1 MTNRAPGDDTRAQDR
16 EDVSLDTFSVGQP
29 ASAHGNPGA
38 VAVPEEPIAPLSPS
52 PELAMGHS
60 EFAEVPAADL
70 IAQQAGV
77 EPKARS
83 QWAYA
88 RIRFFR
94 HKMAVISL
102 VVLFLICLVAIFAKR
117 VAPYGF
123 DELDLLNTTSPPT
136 TKDKHLFGTDLLGR
150 DYLSRVIFGLRTSLW
165 VAFFVAFLST
175 AIGTTI
181 GSLAGYYGGVVDNLL
196 MRFTDLILTLP
207 GLAVLLTAATFFG
220 NGDPLKVGLIL
231 ALLLWTGIARI
242 VRGVFLSLRE
252 KEYVEAAKASG
263 AGDGRII
270 LRHML
275 PNALGPIIVN
285 TTLIIAAAILIEA
298 ALSFLGFGIQPPN
311 PSLGT
316 LIDDGQGEGFE
327 KWWLVTFPGLVIVV
341 IALAINF
348 IGDGLRDA
356 LDPTQRR
363 VRA

>member
-16 EDVSLDTFSVGQP
+16 EDVSLDSYSVGQP

-70 IAQQAGV
+70 AAQQAGV

-175 AIGTTI
+175 TVGTTI
-181 GSLAGYYGGVVDNLL
+181 GALAGYYGGATDNLL

-207 GLAVLLTAATFFG
+207 GLAVLLTAAAFFG
-220 NGDPLKVGLIL
+220 KI
-231 ALLLWTGIARI
+231 
-242 VRGVFLSLRE
+242 
-252 KEYVEAAKASG
+252 
-263 AGDGRII
+263 GRA
-270 LRHML
+270 H
-275 PNALGPIIVN
+275 V
-285 TTLIIAAAILIEA
+285 
-298 ALSFLGFGIQPPN
+298 
-311 PSLGT
+311 
-316 LIDDGQGEGFE
+316 
-327 KWWLVTFPGLVIVV
+327 
-341 IALAINF
+341 
-348 IGDGLRDA
+348 
-356 LDPTQRR
+356 
-363 VRA
+363 

>member
-1 MTNRAPGDDTRAQDR
+1 M
-16 EDVSLDTFSVGQP
+16 
-29 ASAHGNPGA
+29 
-38 VAVPEEPIAPLSPS
+38 
-52 PELAMGHS
+52 
-60 EFAEVPAADL
+60 
-70 IAQQAGV
+70 
-77 EPKARS
+77 
-83 QWAYA
+83 
-88 RIRFFR
+88 
-94 HKMAVISL
+94 
-102 VVLFLICLVAIFAKR
+102 
-117 VAPYGF
+117 APYGY
-123 DELDLLNTTSPPT
+123 DELDLLNITSPPT

-181 GSLAGYYGGVVDNLL
+181 GSLSGYYGGATDNLL

-220 NGDPLKVGLIL
+220 NGDPLKVGVIL

-263 AGDGRII
+263 AGDARII

-298 ALSFLGFGIQPPN
+298 ALSFLGFGIQPPQ
-311 PSLGT
+311 SVARHADRRRSGR
-316 LIDDGQGEGFE
+316 
-327 KWWLVTFPGLVIVV
+327 
-341 IALAINF
+341 
-348 IGDGLRDA
+348 GLREVVARDVPRSRHRRDRARDQLRRRRPARRARPDA
-356 LDPTQRR
+356 AESSCLTRFSR
-363 VRA
+363 FAI